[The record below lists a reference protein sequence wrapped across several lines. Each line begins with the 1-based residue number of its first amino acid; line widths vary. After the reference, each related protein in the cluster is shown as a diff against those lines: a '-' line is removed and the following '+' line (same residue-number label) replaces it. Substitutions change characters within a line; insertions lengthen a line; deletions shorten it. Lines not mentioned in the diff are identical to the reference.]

1 MDSYKY
7 IQIYYWIVLLNRG
20 KEGIIMGK
28 SNGIND
34 CSDEN
39 RHSNNSE
46 KDNNSDSTDNTNGG
60 NSRGSPVARR
70 IGTLDNGTSAF
81 MQWLDSE
88 NKQYK
93 PNYPVNV
100 PIILRKFI
108 KDKRTILYDKNLES
122 EINIEIKEGVPF
134 CRYCNLDD
142 CLHVGFTISLE
153 QMCEDFSSNQE
164 LSIDDI
170 VGS

>member
-1 MDSYKY
+1 
-7 IQIYYWIVLLNRG
+7 
-20 KEGIIMGK
+20 MGK
-28 SNGIND
+28 SNGSND

-46 KDNNSDSTDNTNGG
+46 KDNISDSTDDTNNG

-70 IGTLDNGTSAF
+70 IGTLDNGTTAF

-93 PNYPVNV
+93 PNYPVDV

-108 KDKRTILYDKNLES
+108 KDKCSILYDTNLES
-122 EINIEIKEGVPF
+122 EIDVEIIE
-134 CRYCNLDD
+134 
-142 CLHVGFTISLE
+142 
-153 QMCEDFSSNQE
+153 
-164 LSIDDI
+164 
-170 VGS
+170 